1 MINLFKQNEGFSAS
15 TFTGLTEDDIPEE
28 IVNDIIKVDE
38 QTFKDLQDRKLMWNN
53 GELIQNPDYESY
65 QSQQEL
71 NNRKAEI
78 KEQINHYKSLLAETD
93 YRAIKYAEGYYT
105 EEQYAPYKAE
115 RQACRDAIN
124 QLEQQ
129 LAELDA

>member
-53 GELIQNPDYESY
+53 GELVSNPDYETFEKK
-65 QSQQEL
+65 QEL
-71 NNRKAEI
+71 NNQKVEI
-78 KEQINHYKSLLAETD
+78 KKQINHYKSLLSESD
-93 YRAIKYAEGYYT
+93 YRAIKYFEGYYT
-105 EEQYAPYKAE
+105 EEEYAPYKAQ
-115 RQACRDAIN
+115 RQEYRDEIN
-124 QLEQQ
+124 RLEEEMAR
-129 LAELDA
+129 L